1 MIITVASGKGG
12 TGKTTVAVSLALSIT
27 ADRRDLADQDLTD
40 KRSVNP
46 ANPLFLDCDVEE
58 PNAALFLRPTIR
70 ERREVG
76 QMIPEVDL
84 GKCTYCGRCAE
95 VCQYH
100 AIAVVGEKV
109 LVFPELCHGCGSCSL
124 NCPTGAIRE
133 VLDVIG
139 TIERGWAGLPPASGS
154 PPSYPPHGGGG
165 KRGVEFA
172 QGTMNVGEPM
182 AVPIIRQLKQWV
194 IPPDASTGLG
204 GTLGDRPVILD
215 ASPGTACPV
224 VESMR
229 GADFVLMVTE
239 PTPFGLHDLRLA
251 VEVARDELGLP
262 VGVVINRDGVGDQ
275 GVDDYCAA
283 ESIPIL
289 MRIPLDR
296 RIAEAYSDG
305 ETLVAALP
313 EYREQFQNLYAAI
326 GRLVADRKGARA

>member
-1 MIITVASGKGG
+1 MIVTVASGKGG
-12 TGKTTVAVSLALSIT
+12 TGKTTVAVSLVLSVT
-27 ADRRDLADQDLTD
+27 ANRQDLAGRRPT
-40 KRSVNP
+40 NP
-46 ANPLFLDCDVEE
+46 AYPLFLDCDVEE
-58 PNAALFLRPTIR
+58 PNAALFLRPTIQ

-84 GKCTYCGRCAE
+84 EKCTYCGRCAE

-124 NCPTGAIRE
+124 NCPTGAIHE

-139 TIERGWAGLPPASGS
+139 TIERGWAGLPPALEG
-154 PPSYPPHGGGG
+154 PG
-165 KRGVEFA
+165 RVEFA
-172 QGTMNVGEPM
+172 QGTMNVGEAM

-194 IPPDASTGLG
+194 IPPDGSTRLG
-204 GTLGDRPVILD
+204 GTPGDRPVILD

-275 GVDDYCAA
+275 GVDDYCAT
-283 ESIPIL
+283 EGIPVL

-296 RIAEAYSDG
+296 RVAEAYSDG
-305 ETLVAALP
+305 GTLVEALP

-326 GRLVADRKGARA
+326 GRLVADRREGGA